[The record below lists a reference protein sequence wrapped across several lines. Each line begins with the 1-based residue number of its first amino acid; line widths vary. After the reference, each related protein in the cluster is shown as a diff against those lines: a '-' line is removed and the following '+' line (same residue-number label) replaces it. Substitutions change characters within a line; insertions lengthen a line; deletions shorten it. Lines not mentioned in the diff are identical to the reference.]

1 MKTVEELNALKE
13 EFKTLT
19 AKLAE
24 LTEEEL
30 SAVTG
35 GNEKEANGPD
45 QGCSW
50 GSAWIHDR

>member
-1 MKTVEELNALKE
+1 MKTSEEINALKE
-13 EFKTLT
+13 EFRILS

-24 LTEEEL
+24 LTEEEI

-35 GNEKEANGPD
+35 GNANEANDPD

-50 GSAWIHDR
+50 GSEWISD